1 MRLRKLLEAIECG
14 TSVGIIKKKAGLP
27 YISYR
32 ALFDGKSD
40 DVPYWLADF
49 DVLRIRCGGS
59 RLVVEVYEE
68 RKMIDMVNR
77 PAHYNKGRVECIDA
91 IEVATSDLSGIEA
104 VCTANA
110 IKYLWRWKQ
119 KNGTEDLKKPDG
131 ISSIY

>member
-27 YISYR
+27 DISYR

-40 DVPYWLADF
+40 DVPYRLADF

-68 RKMIDMVNR
+68 RKND
-77 PAHYNKGRVECIDA
+77 
-91 IEVATSDLSGIEA
+91 
-104 VCTANA
+104 
-110 IKYLWRWKQ
+110 
-119 KNGTEDLKKPDG
+119 
-131 ISSIY
+131 

>member
-1 MRLRKLLEAIECG
+1 MKLRKLLEAIECE

-40 DVPYWLADF
+40 DVPYRLADF

-68 RKMIDMVNR
+68 RKND
-77 PAHYNKGRVECIDA
+77 
-91 IEVATSDLSGIEA
+91 
-104 VCTANA
+104 
-110 IKYLWRWKQ
+110 
-119 KNGTEDLKKPDG
+119 
-131 ISSIY
+131 